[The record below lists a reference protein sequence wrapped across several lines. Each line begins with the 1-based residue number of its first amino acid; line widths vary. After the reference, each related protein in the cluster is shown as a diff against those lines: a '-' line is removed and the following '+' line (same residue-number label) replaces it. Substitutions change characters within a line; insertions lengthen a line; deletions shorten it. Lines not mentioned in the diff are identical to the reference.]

1 MRLGVHIFHRTQ
13 MLQGRARGIA
23 WALGGILIVTPDAC
37 LVRWVRSEGGSVQ
50 AVLFMKYL
58 FVCLTMGVFIIVHVG
73 GWQKVIKSIKA
84 GPKHIAVAALAQ
96 VGVGVSLNLA
106 FAFTVVARALF
117 GLALS
122 VLWSALISRVVLKE
136 KLPIRTVLAVL
147 SAIACAFV
155 VYLPGFVPSLNSSDS
170 NQTQA
175 DQATLHG
182 DFFGVL
188 AGASLGT
195 TVATSRSAKLRAP
208 GCQTLVGVLFGTPL
222 VVVIAL
228 AWASA
233 VGVPIVSSTKTA
245 LIGALNGVC
254 VGGCYIGTLIAPR
267 YILSAEVGLIGLLE
281 LVLGPLWVFAGFGEV
296 PSLFTLV
303 GGGMLI
309 VVLALHEASGCMAAS
324 NAKPARTTL
333 GEPQTT
339 PNSKARVLDVGV
351 EVHSTANDGA
361 RTNTAD

>member
-23 WALGGILIVTPDAC
+23 WALGSILIVTPDAC

-50 AVLFMKYL
+50 AVLFESIYS
-58 FVCLTMGVFIIVHVG
+58 FAADGCVHHGVRV
-73 GWQKVIKSIKA
+73 GWQGRQEHQA

-117 GLALS
+117 GLAFS
-122 VLWSALISRVVLKE
+122 VFWRALISRDVLKE

-233 VGVPIVSSTKTA
+233 VGVPVVSSTKTA

-281 LVLGPLWVFAGFGEV
+281 LVLGPLWVFVVGLARCR
-296 PSLFTLV
+296 PSP
-303 GGGMLI
+303 
-309 VVLALHEASGCMAAS
+309 ALPAAACSSWCSHCMRSAVARRPSARRPPMPVRPRSPPAAT
-324 NAKPARTTL
+324 AAHRTTRKRRKL
-333 GEPQTT
+333 
-339 PNSKARVLDVGV
+339 
-351 EVHSTANDGA
+351 
-361 RTNTAD
+361 